1 MEGQPEDVTENLS
14 FPLAIFSILLPSYQ
28 SYFRDS
34 AKGQGRRDGGGR
46 REEGGWEW
54 GKGESGEGLEA
65 EGVEVFL

>member
-1 MEGQPEDVTENLS
+1 MI
-14 FPLAIFSILLPSYQ
+14 FPDNFYNRRGYGKSQGINPDG
-28 SYFRDS
+28 RDS